1 MGEVATAVSQ
11 VSAMSEVVL
20 DDPIIGTVIKIGLA
34 GIIFGLLAS
43 FFFRNR

>member
-1 MGEVATAVSQ
+1 MAEVATAVSQ
-11 VSAMSEVVL
+11 VSAISGTVL
-20 DDPIIGTVIKIGLA
+20 ADPIIGTVIKIGFA